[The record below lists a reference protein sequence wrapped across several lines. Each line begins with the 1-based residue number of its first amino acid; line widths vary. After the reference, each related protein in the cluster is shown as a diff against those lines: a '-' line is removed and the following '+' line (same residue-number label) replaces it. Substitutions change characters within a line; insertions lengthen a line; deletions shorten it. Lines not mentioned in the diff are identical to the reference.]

1 MAVEHRERRAAAVAA
16 AAAAAA
22 RACETPL
29 CFRSNVHRIAL
40 LAGRQAQTTE
50 RARKTSRRAT
60 VRGRQYTSIGMYP
73 GRVPTRSTTVEP
85 AVQSIQT
92 VSWDSTVLCWPCNLY
107 AINNSA
113 WAETRANRVRTNNN
127 QLLLSDGSD
136 AYSTVYAILQYGV
149 RIRINE
155 CTASDA
161 VRIGCVRIGINSA
174 GGL

>member
-1 MAVEHRERRAAAVAA
+1 M
-16 AAAAAA
+16 
-22 RACETPL
+22 
-29 CFRSNVHRIAL
+29 RIASVSS
-40 LAGRQAQTTE
+40 ADGDA
-50 RARKTSRRAT
+50 SRLYVSCMTHSAH
-60 VRGRQYTSIGMYP
+60 SP
-73 GRVPTRSTTVEP
+73 VPVP
-85 AVQSIQT
+85 VY
-92 VSWDSTVLCWPCNLY
+92 TVLLYWPCNLY

-174 GGL
+174 GRL

>member
-1 MAVEHRERRAAAVAA
+1 MLRRRPAGIYPIPVRSYRIFRASKSLVNYMLILRARAA
-16 AAAAAA
+16 
-22 RACETPL
+22 C
-29 CFRSNVHRIAL
+29 
-40 LAGRQAQTTE
+40 
-50 RARKTSRRAT
+50 
-60 VRGRQYTSIGMYP
+60 
-73 GRVPTRSTTVEP
+73 VEILSAK
-85 AVQSIQT
+85 AVQRTSPQI
-92 VSWDSTVLCWPCNLY
+92 LYWPCNLY

>member
-1 MAVEHRERRAAAVAA
+1 MSYANIFGPGAHSSLRADLAVA
-16 AAAAAA
+16 
-22 RACETPL
+22 
-29 CFRSNVHRIAL
+29 
-40 LAGRQAQTTE
+40 
-50 RARKTSRRAT
+50 
-60 VRGRQYTSIGMYP
+60 
-73 GRVPTRSTTVEP
+73 RVGFDSVEYN
-85 AVQSIQT
+85 AVFFGY
-92 VSWDSTVLCWPCNLY
+92 LPYWPCNFLY
-107 AINNSA
+107 AINNSS
-113 WAETRANRVRTNNN
+113 WAETRANRVRTNYN